1 MAILCNIK
9 DFDKLFTKLQEKLLN
24 LESKKR
30 EDYLR
35 KLFYLLRL
43 RPDINELYKK
53 KQQEDLAMPFTIEKE
68 RDSLY
73 IDGLQKGEEKG
84 SYETKIAIAKEMLK
98 QNMDIEM
105 IVKLTGLA
113 KKEIQRCLSNR
124 KCF

>member
-1 MAILCNIK
+1 MMKYINKTQRIFLDLHTSAINSK
-9 DFDKLFTKLQEKLLN
+9 NSFWEK
-24 LESKKR
+24 KGG
-30 EDYLR
+30 
-35 KLFYLLRL
+35 
-43 RPDINELYKK
+43 
-53 KQQEDLAMPFTIEKE
+53 
-68 RDSLY
+68 
-73 IDGLQKGEEKG
+73 GL

>member
-73 IDGLQKGEEKG
+73 KDGLQKG
-84 SYETKIAIAKEMLK
+84 SYETKIAIAKAMLK